1 MAGEAQRRYID
12 EITRFLF
19 APLLR
24 PPKPG
29 ATWRLLS
36 MDGEQ
41 GLCLSLENRG
51 HVLLIELE
59 DRDEERDCYARTE
72 RFNVCVRRQFEW
84 GVPTDDADRRLI
96 DAVVAMVQQ
105 REAHLPVFDRPAG
118 RSRAAVREVLVDKV
132 LMAEGR
138 GHYYIN
144 PYVGCAIGCPFC
156 YVAERADLSRRLE
169 GLPSVPWGRWVDVK
183 VNAPELLREELKDA
197 SPGLVRM
204 SPIIT
209 DPYQPVE
216 RRYRITRG
224 CLEAL
229 LEDGR
234 FAPVI
239 LTRAARVMEDLDLLR
254 QFDTASV
261 GFSIPSDDDRYRR
274 MFEPGADPV
283 EQRIEA
289 LAACREA
296 GLHTF
301 ALIQPVLPM
310 NVERLVAQVAP
321 LIQAVRV
328 DRMHVIPQVR
338 DIYEAND
345 LLDAASDAFFERT
358 RGELLRRFEAAG
370 VRIDEL
376 DDMVKLIGLEA

>member
-1 MAGEAQRRYID
+1 
-12 EITRFLF
+12 
-19 APLLR
+19 
-24 PPKPG
+24 
-29 ATWRLLS
+29 
-36 MDGEQ
+36 
-41 GLCLSLENRG
+41 LSLENRG
-51 HVLLIELE
+51 HVLLVELE
-59 DRDEERDCYARTE
+59 DLDEGRDCYAHTE

-84 GVPTDDADRRLI
+84 GVPMDASDRRLI
-96 DAVVAMVQQ
+96 DAIVRMIAQ
-105 REAHLPVFDRPAG
+105 REQHLPSFDRPAG
-118 RSRAAVREVLVDKV
+118 RSRSAVREVLVDQV
-132 LMAEGR
+132 LQAEGR

-183 VNAPELLREELKDA
+183 VNAAEVLRSEVGAAE
-197 SPGLVRM
+197 PGVVRM

-209 DPYQPVE
+209 DPYQPLE
-216 RRYRITRG
+216 KRHRITRQ
-224 CLEAL
+224 CLEVL
-229 LEDGR
+229 VEDGR
-234 FAPVI
+234 FTPVI
-239 LTRAARVMEDLDLLR
+239 LTRAARVTEDLDLLSR
-254 QFDTASV
+254 FERASV

-283 EQRIEA
+283 EQRIAA
-289 LAACREA
+289 LAACRDA

-338 DIYEAND
+338 NIYEDND
-345 LLDAASDAFFERT
+345 LLDAAGDQFFAET
-358 RGELLRRFEAAG
+358 REELLRRFEEAG

-376 DDMVKLIGLEA
+376 DDMVKLIG